1 MNFTTDGIIATACF
15 DRETGTVSNVQQH
28 VNGDLGYHASCSPDG
43 TKLYYV
49 RGSEGWL
56 GTGYQFD
63 LSTNTDTMLGGTS
76 LAAAKLAPDGKVY
89 WATYNSDYLGVVN
102 QPDAP
107 GAAADFVA
115 QGLSLNGCKSGFGL
129 PNQTASYLEYLP
141 PIPR

>member
-1 MNFTTDGIIATACF
+1 MCLFIVFIVI
-15 DRETGTVSNVQQH
+15 TVLVKNKGV
-28 VNGDLGYHASCSPDG
+28 ASMSGESVGLPPSFG
-43 TKLYYV
+43 
-49 RGSEGWL
+49 
-56 GTGYQFD
+56 
-63 LSTNTDTMLGGTS
+63 NTDTMLGGTS